1 MTVIAEND
9 LPARINPASGIW
21 WRLLHQVREQLDAS
35 AAHPAR
41 SVVLLPYAQL
51 MPLATRLW
59 AEQFPQGFAPR
70 FETTRNWAASAG
82 WFTPGPNDIAF
93 DRGRDLLTAAS
104 LLKGAGL
111 GAQRALLADALV
123 DQATQLAALAAA
135 VPTELRPDWAEQARA
150 AVPLAADGPLAL
162 EAAVART
169 AIAWAAA
176 SDYATDVLFE
186 PRVARGLDALIVIEG
201 LQPDELTASLIDHFG
216 VKAQVLAPELT
227 SALGHIAL
235 HAAHAGEDEA
245 ERAAAC
251 VLWHLAEGR
260 APVALAA
267 GDRLLTRRI
276 SALLATR
283 GVRIRDETGWK
294 LSTTHAAARLMAAL
308 RACAAHASTDAVL
321 DWAKL
326 APAFEGAAV
335 QALEHRLRRDAVRD
349 WASAA
354 VSMAETPLVEQIEAL
369 RQPLAAS
376 RRLPDWL
383 SAMLALL
390 QGCGLWAPLADDPAG
405 AAVIAALSMAPADQ
419 AELALW
425 PSAQTRLSLHEFTAW
440 ASAALEAGSFRPPH
454 PPAAQVVVLPM
465 SQLLGRP
472 FAALVLPGCDEQRLP
487 ATPEPPGPW
496 SRAQRLALRLPTRE
510 SLHAAQRAA
519 WAVALRAPQVDLI
532 WRTSDDNG
540 EPLLPSP
547 LVQMLQ
553 LSELK
558 ALAQQAPDPDST
570 SKTQAG
576 ADPRSARIIAPRPI
590 ARPAPVGQDLPAQP
604 LSASG
609 YEMLRACP
617 YRFFAL
623 RQLGLAEEGEL
634 DVDVDKRDFGNFVH
648 LALRH
653 FHEAL
658 QSEPDAHRAGLLDAA
673 AARATHEL
681 ALDEGEFLPF
691 GVAWPS
697 LRDGYLQW
705 LADYAQTTGAVFE
718 TAEQAAEV
726 TTGALQLR
734 GRFDRVDRAPDGTP
748 LVIDYKTEAL
758 ERTKARLKAGH
769 EDTQLPFYA
778 LLTAADSPRAAYVN
792 VSERDGTTLHEP
804 ADLTHR
810 AAQLYEGMHSD
821 LARIA
826 AGAPLPALGEGSVCD
841 WCAAR
846 GLCRRDFWSGGA
858 D

>member
-9 LPARINPASGIW
+9 CPAHISPASGSW
-21 WRLLHQVREQLDAS
+21 RRLLRQVREQLDAG

-51 MPLATRLW
+51 MPLALRLW
-59 AEQFPQGFAPR
+59 AEQFPDGFAPR

-135 VPTELRPDWAEQARA
+135 VPTELRPDWAAQARA
-150 AVPLAADGPLAL
+150 AMPLAADGPLAL
-162 EAAVART
+162 EAAVARI

-186 PRVARGLDALIVIEG
+186 PRVARGLDALIAIQG

-216 VKAQVLAPELT
+216 ASAQLLAPELT
-227 SALGHIAL
+227 APRGHVAL
-235 HAAHAGEDEA
+235 HAAHDGEDEA

-251 VLWHLAEGR
+251 VLRHLAEGR

-276 SALLATR
+276 SALLAAR

-294 LSTTHAAARLMAAL
+294 LSTTHAAAQLMAAL
-308 RACAAHASTDAVL
+308 RAGAAHASTDAVL

-326 APAFEGAAV
+326 APAFDGTAV

-354 VSMAETPLVEQIEAL
+354 TVLAEQPLVQQIEVL

-383 SAMLALL
+383 TATGALL

-405 AAVIAALSMAPADQ
+405 AAVITALSMSPAEQ
-419 AELALW
+419 AELAGW
-425 PSAQTRLSLHEFTAW
+425 PSAQMRMSLHEFTAW

-465 SQLLGRP
+465 SQLLGRL

-496 SRAQRLALRLPTRE
+496 SGAQRLALRLPTRAA
-510 SLHAAQRAA
+510 LHAAQRGA
-519 WAVALRAPQVDLI
+519 WDVALRIPQVDVL

-553 LSELK
+553 LSERV
-558 ALAQQAPDPDST
+558 ALEQRAPEPDSA
-570 SKTQAG
+570 SRLRIG
-576 ADPRSARIIAPRPI
+576 ADPRKARAIAPQPI
-590 ARPAPVGQDLPAQP
+590 ARPAPIGQHLPAQP

-634 DVDVDKRDFGNFVH
+634 DVDVDKRDFGNWVH

-658 QSEPDAHRAGLLDAA
+658 QAEPGADRASLLDAA
-673 AARATHEL
+673 AAQATHEL

-691 GVAWPS
+691 GVAWPA
-697 LRDGYLQW
+697 LREGYLQW
-705 LADYAQTTGAVFE
+705 LAEYEQTTGAVFE
-718 TAEQAAEV
+718 AAEQDARV
-726 TTGALQLR
+726 DLGALQLR
-734 GRFDRVDRAPDGTP
+734 GRFDRVDRAPGGEP
-748 LVIDYKTEAL
+748 LVIDYKTESL
-758 ERTKARLKAGH
+758 DQTKARLKVGH

-778 LLTAADSPRAAYVN
+778 LLSAADTPRAAYLN
-792 VSERDGTTLHEP
+792 VGEREGTTLLEP
-804 ADLTHR
+804 PDLTQL
-810 AAQLYEGMHSD
+810 AAQLYEGMQSD
-821 LARIA
+821 LARIS

-846 GLCRRDFWSGGA
+846 GLCRRDFWSGP
-858 D
+858 